1 MKTFIGVL
9 TLAGVLAGIYF
20 LNDLTRDED
29 GKSILNVAGELP
41 ITVKIAEP
49 VRRTITRKVD
59 APGEVEA
66 CFEVDISSELVAK
79 ILEMPVEEG
88 DTVEEGDLLCRLDD
102 ADYRAR
108 LQAAEAS
115 VGRTQAA
122 LTQAQA
128 DYDKAERDF
137 LRQKRLAEEDA
148 TSALE
153 LADYHTNYIRSKAR
167 LEMTRHEL
175 IQAESAVE
183 SATEDLAKTVIES
196 PIDGVISQLFAKQ
209 GEVVVTGT
217 MNNPGTRIMVISD
230 FSKMQVRCRVDESDV
245 PMVEPGQHA
254 EIFLQSDMYDGIPG
268 HVLRVAAKGTKP
280 LGRDVVTFE
289 TLILVDSDDP
299 RVKPGMNANVQIEV
313 DQKEDALTIPVQAVV
328 QRKKKDLPEE
338 IIEQIR
344 ESAVQ
349 HASESRRAKAQYVKI
364 AFVKN
369 GEKAEVRL
377 LETGISDDTDVE
389 ILAGIEEGDTVVT
402 GPFRSLDQLKAGSM
416 VKLEEA
422 EKKDQGKDKK
432 GEAADSEG
440 APTEEEEPD
449 ADASGEPE
457 STADNESA
465 TKSDNTQTLADR
477 KG

>member
-41 ITVKIAEP
+41 ITVKIAAP
-49 VRRTITRKVD
+49 VRRTITRKVE

-115 VGRTQAA
+115 VGRTKAA
-122 LTQAQA
+122 LMQAQA

-153 LADYHTNYIRSKAR
+153 LADYHTSYVRARAR

-196 PIDGVISQLFAKQ
+196 PIDGIISQLFAKQ

-230 FSKMQVRCRVDESDV
+230 LSKMQVRCRVDESDIPSV
-245 PMVEPGQHA
+245 NPEQGA
-254 EIFLQSDMYDGIPG
+254 EIFLQSDTYHGIPG

-299 RVKPGMNANVQIEV
+299 SVKPGMNANVQIEV
-313 DQKEDALTIPVQAVV
+313 DQKEDALTVPVQAVV

-338 IIEQIR
+338 IIEQIE

-349 HASESRRAKAQYVKI
+349 LASDKKRAKAQYVKI

-369 GEKAEVRL
+369 GEKAEVRPVK
-377 LETGISDDTDVE
+377 TGISDDLDVE
-389 ILAGIEEGDTVVT
+389 IVEGIEEGDIVVT
-402 GPFRSLDQLKAGSM
+402 GPFRSLDQLKGGST
-416 VKLEEA
+416 VKLEEPKKKKGG
-422 EKKDQGKDKK
+422 EKKD
-432 GEAADSEG
+432 EAADSEG
-440 APTEEEEPD
+440 APTEEDEKD
-449 ADASGEPE
+449 ADASGETE

-465 TKSDNTQTLADR
+465 TKPDNTQTLADR